1 MVNTVMKWF
10 FWLCGSTAVLIGMSA
25 ILAGTVDQHIGVTIR
40 GLGIMFAS
48 TIPFH
53 TADYFEARRLKT
65 ELSASKTASQ
75 TAVDFAMK
83 C

>member
-25 ILAGTVDQHIGVTIR
+25 TLAGTVDQHIGVTIR

-48 TIPFH
+48 TIPFY
-53 TADYFEARRLKT
+53 TADYFGARRPRAG
-65 ELSASKTASQ
+65 LSTSKAASHNRN
-75 TAVDFAMK
+75 
-83 C
+83 